1 MPVRRGHVAPKTT
14 LIETIIRKF
23 DTHNRSFLVA
33 NAQPESCHI
42 IFCSD
47 GFCKMTGFTR
57 AEVMQRS
64 ACTDFLQGQMTS
76 VGVMDSIREALRKG
90 EEKHFEIL
98 YYRKDGTKFLC
109 SEVIAP
115 IRSEVDDISLFIIN
129 FEDLSNP
136 SNPEPIEQV
145 KLSKFDKARASFR
158 QSFRIGHI
166 ALRDRGLR
174 LAGYLTPPSDATQ
187 DEDEIIAPKHP
198 MESSSNK
205 NTVLKVE
212 ANIWAPMSTP
222 ALTRTKEL
230 DCLPHDIDTL
240 SGPGEIVI
248 TAPDSTQNN
257 TRVESKEHS
266 ARDVKPEFV
275 QTKSLDFEAQLKHV
289 ESAKLIRCYE
299 NTHSQTSRGFVEKR
313 AHTVDDFMR
322 GPVNHNARLYFPYVS
337 SESDLQRYK
346 AVPVKQ
352 AATTAQDART
362 SSSLSNVPSDSLKA
376 KDNGSGKYFQGT
388 RQTINMGEKV
398 AQEARCCRPEKD
410 NLNLRAKGGRLR
422 HRALHASVCR
432 KAPLSNKCTIN
443 YVRNAMSET
452 SLRANSCVE
461 LSEIRKLDSLLRQCE
476 TLSYDDLS
484 SGSNGERELEDYMEQ
499 RKHARRR
506 RNSSGNCIFTP
517 PINKST
523 LSMLSSLNLLNGARK
538 IMGAMNRQGQGGMKT
553 GTANDHPDDCWLL
566 SQKSFTTKSCS
577 NLPKGLCFPVPTTG
591 GTGSLCKPLQPQQQ
605 QQVDNLYS
613 LSETIL
619 SNIRKATQAVHVK
632 PSNRENCR
640 CYSGNPTNQHHHP
653 NPPNTLPLP
662 SSDPAGASE
671 ETCGDNVKPVY
682 RKNQCLAPDEDNRIV
697 NIIETPNIVPISMK
711 SLNSILSDRLC
722 YTTKAQKSFDNK
734 SDKSLLSQANSVKSR
749 SKFSP
754 LSRKVSHKTNSFDTE
769 PAAEGVKESLLGHKF
784 EKILPEPVETAQ
796 EKWSSVRLSSDSKK
810 NQIKIE
816 NHISTHSNLNLNGL
830 SGEKA
835 NLGKEVLSL
844 GADVLPEYKLQ
855 SPRVHKW
862 TILHYSPFKAVWDWI
877 ILLLVMYTA
886 IFTPYVAAFLLS
898 EPDYNQ
904 RKNRKYADDPIVIID
919 LIVDVTFVVDILIN
933 FRTTFVNGQDEVV
946 SHPGR
951 IAVHYLSGWFLID
964 LVAAIPFDLLL
975 VGSDTDELGLDKD
988 ETTTLIGLLKT
999 ARLLRLVRVARKI
1012 DRYSEYGAA
1021 VLVLLMA
1028 TFALIAHWLACIWYA
1043 IGNAERPLLKAKIGW
1058 LDALAQDTQEYY
1070 FPNNTGGG
1078 PSVKSRYVTALY
1090 FTFTSLTSVGFGNV
1104 APNTDAEKI
1113 FTICVMLVGSLM
1125 YASIFGNVS
1134 AIIQRLY
1141 SGTARYHTQM
1151 LRVREFIRF
1160 HQIPNPLRQRLEEYF
1175 QHAWTYTNGI
1185 DMNSVLKGFPECLQA
1200 DICLHL
1206 NRNLLNNCS
1215 AFEAASP
1222 GCLRALSLKFKTTHA
1237 PPGDILVHKGDV
1249 LTYLYFIARGS
1260 IEILKDDVV
1269 MAILGKDDI
1278 FGENPCIHSTLGKS
1292 NSNVKALTYC
1302 DLHKIHRDD
1311 LLDVLDLFPEFYD
1324 SFVNSLEITYNM
1336 RDEEQ
1341 AGVEL
1346 RHRYMRTGSQDRDSE
1361 TRSYVR
1367 KLNTVHH
1374 RPSGNKCDMPNDR
1387 SSIGQLSTNFDDDR
1401 KFSLSGIINQLKRSI
1416 PDLRSHKH
1424 QPLTNQCAS
1433 PNESPKSTHKQTIP
1447 HHQESIM
1454 ATSAALGRAPDT
1466 ITLSAI
1472 SNRACSC
1479 GAKPDMPPVLRADCS
1494 PKSSPE
1500 DDIFHH
1506 TAPNSSNVGK
1516 ANDSKHNL
1524 GIMVHQLSELTDRI
1538 GSLESSLKHD
1548 IRTILEILHQQQ
1560 QLQMQIQ
1567 QQQHTY
1573 AQQHQQMHQMHTGKT
1588 AMSSYQPSESDFSF
1602 DMCGGAPM
1610 DPRDVKQPQP
1620 PSAQHRIHVARSVSQ
1635 PECSD
1640 DRSLFKCSKF
1650 SSFNH
1655 PMDDMPEGQNWN
1667 IFAPIAKLESLDEI
1681 DQETKAST
1689 SRDKM
1694 Q

>member
-76 VGVMDSIREALRKG
+76 VGVMDSIKEALRKG

-187 DEDEIIAPKHP
+187 DEDEIIAPKHHI
-198 MESSSNK
+198 ESSPANK

-248 TAPDSTQNN
+248 TAPDITQT
-257 TRVESKEHS
+257 TRDESKEQS
-266 ARDVKPEFV
+266 TKDMKPEFV

-299 NTHSQTSRGFVEKR
+299 NTHFQTSRGFVEKR

-346 AVPVKQ
+346 TVPVKQ
-352 AATTAQDART
+352 AAAAQDART

-398 AQEARCCRPEKD
+398 AQ
-410 NLNLRAKGGRLR
+410 
-422 HRALHASVCR
+422 
-432 KAPLSNKCTIN
+432 
-443 YVRNAMSET
+443 
-452 SLRANSCVE
+452 
-461 LSEIRKLDSLLRQCE
+461 
-476 TLSYDDLS
+476 
-484 SGSNGERELEDYMEQ
+484 
-499 RKHARRR
+499 
-506 RNSSGNCIFTP
+506 
-517 PINKST
+517 
-523 LSMLSSLNLLNGARK
+523 
-538 IMGAMNRQGQGGMKT
+538 
-553 GTANDHPDDCWLL
+553 
-566 SQKSFTTKSCS
+566 
-577 NLPKGLCFPVPTTG
+577 
-591 GTGSLCKPLQPQQQ
+591 
-605 QQVDNLYS
+605 
-613 LSETIL
+613 
-619 SNIRKATQAVHVK
+619 
-632 PSNRENCR
+632 
-640 CYSGNPTNQHHHP
+640 
-653 NPPNTLPLP
+653 
-662 SSDPAGASE
+662 
-671 ETCGDNVKPVY
+671 
-682 RKNQCLAPDEDNRIV
+682 
-697 NIIETPNIVPISMK
+697 
-711 SLNSILSDRLC
+711 
-722 YTTKAQKSFDNK
+722 
-734 SDKSLLSQANSVKSR
+734 
-749 SKFSP
+749 
-754 LSRKVSHKTNSFDTE
+754 
-769 PAAEGVKESLLGHKF
+769 
-784 EKILPEPVETAQ
+784 
-796 EKWSSVRLSSDSKK
+796 
-810 NQIKIE
+810 
-816 NHISTHSNLNLNGL
+816 
-830 SGEKA
+830 
-835 NLGKEVLSL
+835 VLSL

-1346 RHRYMRTGSQDRDSE
+1346 RHRYMRTGSQDRESE

-1374 RPSGNKCDMPNDR
+1374 RPPGNKCDMPNDR
-1387 SSIGQLSTNFDDDR
+1387 SSIGQMSTNYDDDR

-1416 PDLRSHKH
+1416 PDLNSYKH
-1424 QPLTNQCAS
+1424 QPLTNKCAS

-1447 HHQESIM
+1447 HHHEHQSSAIV
-1454 ATSAALGRAPDT
+1454 ASSAALGRVPDT
-1466 ITLSAI
+1466 VTLSAV
-1472 SNRACSC
+1472 SHRACTC
-1479 GAKPDMPPVLRADCS
+1479 GSKTDVPVGPMRVSDCS
-1494 PKSSPE
+1494 PKSSPDE
-1500 DDIFHH
+1500 EIFHH
-1506 TAPNSSNVGK
+1506 TAPNSSNM
-1516 ANDSKHNL
+1516 SKPDESKQNL
-1524 GIMVHQLSELTDRI
+1524 ETMAHQLSELTNRI
-1538 GSLESSLKHD
+1538 GVLESSLKHD

-1560 QLQMQIQ
+1560 QMQMQIQ
-1567 QQQHTY
+1567 QQQHSF
-1573 AQQHQQMHQMHTGKT
+1573 AQQQQQMHQMHIGKT

-1602 DMCGGAPM
+1602 DMCGPPM
-1610 DPRDVKQPQP
+1610 DCREVKHQQP
-1620 PSAQHRIHVARSVSQ
+1620 PSSQHRIHVARSVSQ
-1635 PECSD
+1635 PECTD

-1655 PMDDMPEGQNWN
+1655 PMDDTPEGQNWN

-1681 DQETKAST
+1681 DQETKPS
-1689 SRDKM
+1689 SSHDKM

>member
-64 ACTDFLQGQMTS
+64 ACTEFLQGQMTS
-76 VGVMDSIREALRKG
+76 QAVVQSIKEALRKG

-98 YYRKDGTKFLC
+98 YYRKNGIKFLC

-136 SNPEPIEQV
+136 TTPELLEPV
-145 KLSKFDKARASFR
+145 KLSKFDRARASFR

-187 DEDEIIAPKHP
+187 EE
-198 MESSSNK
+198 EEVGNNK
-205 NTVLKVE
+205 SAIERGFCSDRVSQTTVLKVE
-212 ANIWAPMSTP
+212 TNIWTPMSTP

-230 DCLPHDIDTL
+230 DAMQPDIDTL

-248 TAPDSTQNN
+248 TSPMTVKPEVTPSELPASIT
-257 TRVESKEHS
+257 
-266 ARDVKPEFV
+266 DVKPEFQ
-275 QTKSLDFEAQLKHV
+275 QTKSLDFDMQSKHSEHTKLFQSY
-289 ESAKLIRCYE
+289 ESTHAKNCGGLI
-299 NTHSQTSRGFVEKR
+299 EKR
-313 AHTVDDFMR
+313 AHTIDDFMR
-322 GPVNHNARLYFPYVS
+322 GPKSHHVRQYFPYVS

-346 AVPVKQ
+346 AVPLKQ
-352 AATTAQDART
+352 NSTREPRT
-362 SSSLSNVPSDSLKA
+362 SSSLSNVPSDSTKT
-376 KDNGSGKYFQGT
+376 KDNGSAKYFQGT

-398 AQEARCCRPEKD
+398 AQ
-410 NLNLRAKGGRLR
+410 
-422 HRALHASVCR
+422 
-432 KAPLSNKCTIN
+432 
-443 YVRNAMSET
+443 
-452 SLRANSCVE
+452 
-461 LSEIRKLDSLLRQCE
+461 
-476 TLSYDDLS
+476 
-484 SGSNGERELEDYMEQ
+484 
-499 RKHARRR
+499 
-506 RNSSGNCIFTP
+506 
-517 PINKST
+517 
-523 LSMLSSLNLLNGARK
+523 
-538 IMGAMNRQGQGGMKT
+538 
-553 GTANDHPDDCWLL
+553 
-566 SQKSFTTKSCS
+566 
-577 NLPKGLCFPVPTTG
+577 
-591 GTGSLCKPLQPQQQ
+591 
-605 QQVDNLYS
+605 
-613 LSETIL
+613 
-619 SNIRKATQAVHVK
+619 
-632 PSNRENCR
+632 
-640 CYSGNPTNQHHHP
+640 
-653 NPPNTLPLP
+653 
-662 SSDPAGASE
+662 
-671 ETCGDNVKPVY
+671 
-682 RKNQCLAPDEDNRIV
+682 
-697 NIIETPNIVPISMK
+697 
-711 SLNSILSDRLC
+711 
-722 YTTKAQKSFDNK
+722 
-734 SDKSLLSQANSVKSR
+734 
-749 SKFSP
+749 
-754 LSRKVSHKTNSFDTE
+754 
-769 PAAEGVKESLLGHKF
+769 
-784 EKILPEPVETAQ
+784 
-796 EKWSSVRLSSDSKK
+796 
-810 NQIKIE
+810 
-816 NHISTHSNLNLNGL
+816 
-830 SGEKA
+830 
-835 NLGKEVLSL
+835 VLSL

-877 ILLLVMYTA
+877 ILILVMYTA
-886 IFTPYVAAFLLS
+886 IFTPYVAAFLLN
-898 EPDYNQ
+898 EPDFNQ

-919 LIVDVTFVVDILIN
+919 LIVDVTFVIDILIN

-1043 IGNAERPLLKAKIGW
+1043 IGNAERPAMKNKIGW
-1058 LDALAQDTQEYY
+1058 LDALAEATQEYY
-1070 FPNNTGGG
+1070 YANNTGGG
-1078 PSVKSRYVTALY
+1078 PSIKSRYVTALY

-1237 PPGDILVHKGDV
+1237 PPGDTLVHKGDV

-1278 FGENPCIHSTLGKS
+1278 FGENPCTHATLGKS

-1341 AGVEL
+1341 AGIEL
-1346 RHRYMRTGSQDRDSE
+1346 RHRHMRIGSQDRDSDS
-1361 TRSYVR
+1361 RSYVR
-1367 KLNTVHH
+1367 RISTVHH
-1374 RPSGNKCDMPNDR
+1374 QRQSQTKCDIPNDR
-1387 SSIGQLSTNFDDDR
+1387 SSGQLSTNFDDDR
-1401 KFSLSGIINQLKRSI
+1401 KFSISGMMSHIKRSI
-1416 PDLRSHKH
+1416 PDLRSNKH
-1424 QPLTNQCAS
+1424 QPLTSTCAS
-1433 PNESPKSTHKQTIP
+1433 PNESPKSSHKHSP
-1447 HHQESIM
+1447 PSDHLSPKG
-1454 ATSAALGRAPDT
+1454 ALDT
-1466 ITLSAI
+1466 VTLSAI
-1472 SNRACSC
+1472 SNRACMCSS
-1479 GAKPDMPPVLRADCS
+1479 KEPPVGRPDTLCTTCTVDLNIKYSQEKDPYHPPSGGSYQHQRLVGDPLRHQD
-1494 PKSSPE
+1494 
-1500 DDIFHH
+1500 
-1506 TAPNSSNVGK
+1506 NVGSVT
-1516 ANDSKHNL
+1516 N
-1524 GIMVHQLSELTDRI
+1524 QLSDLTIRLDNLE
-1538 GSLESSLKHD
+1538 GSLKKD
-1548 IRTILEILHQQQ
+1548 IRTILDILHQQQ
-1560 QLQMQIQ
+1560 QMQFQFHQQQLQNQ
-1567 QQQHTY
+1567 QQQL
-1573 AQQHQQMHQMHTGKT
+1573 QQSGKT
-1588 AMSSYQPSESDFSF
+1588 GMSSYQPSESDFSF
-1602 DMCGGAPM
+1602 DMCVGVGVSGTG
-1610 DPRDVKQPQP
+1610 DPVGSMAKHQQ
-1620 PSAQHRIHVARSVSQ
+1620 AQQRTNVQRSVSQ
-1635 PECSD
+1635 PECANEK
-1640 DRSLFKCSKF
+1640 SLFKCSKF
-1650 SSFNH
+1650 SSFNQ
-1655 PMDDMPEGQNWN
+1655 PMDDAPEGHNWN

-1681 DQETKAST
+1681 DQADSKHSLTQEKP
-1689 SRDKM
+1689 

>member
-1 MPVRRGHVAPKTT
+1 
-14 LIETIIRKF
+14 
-23 DTHNRSFLVA
+23 
-33 NAQPESCHI
+33 
-42 IFCSD
+42 
-47 GFCKMTGFTR
+47 
-57 AEVMQRS
+57 
-64 ACTDFLQGQMTS
+64 
-76 VGVMDSIREALRKG
+76 
-90 EEKHFEIL
+90 
-98 YYRKDGTKFLC
+98 
-109 SEVIAP
+109 
-115 IRSEVDDISLFIIN
+115 
-129 FEDLSNP
+129 
-136 SNPEPIEQV
+136 
-145 KLSKFDKARASFR
+145 
-158 QSFRIGHI
+158 
-166 ALRDRGLR
+166 
-174 LAGYLTPPSDATQ
+174 
-187 DEDEIIAPKHP
+187 
-198 MESSSNK
+198 
-205 NTVLKVE
+205 
-212 ANIWAPMSTP
+212 
-222 ALTRTKEL
+222 
-230 DCLPHDIDTL
+230 
-240 SGPGEIVI
+240 
-248 TAPDSTQNN
+248 
-257 TRVESKEHS
+257 
-266 ARDVKPEFV
+266 
-275 QTKSLDFEAQLKHV
+275 
-289 ESAKLIRCYE
+289 
-299 NTHSQTSRGFVEKR
+299 
-313 AHTVDDFMR
+313 
-322 GPVNHNARLYFPYVS
+322 
-337 SESDLQRYK
+337 
-346 AVPVKQ
+346 
-352 AATTAQDART
+352 
-362 SSSLSNVPSDSLKA
+362 
-376 KDNGSGKYFQGT
+376 
-388 RQTINMGEKV
+388 
-398 AQEARCCRPEKD
+398 
-410 NLNLRAKGGRLR
+410 
-422 HRALHASVCR
+422 
-432 KAPLSNKCTIN
+432 
-443 YVRNAMSET
+443 MSEA
-452 SLRANSCVE
+452 SLRANSCIE

-484 SGSNGERELEDYMEQ
+484 SGSNGERELDDYMEQ
-499 RKHARRR
+499 KPRVRHR
-506 RNSSGNCIFTP
+506 RNSSGTCIFTP
-517 PINKST
+517 PLAATTKST
-523 LSMLSSLNLLNGARK
+523 MSLLSNLQLLSSARK
-538 IMGAMNRQGQGGMKT
+538 LLGAVHGGHGRKPSSIDP
-553 GTANDHPDDCWLL
+553 ADPYHPEQYWLL
-566 SQKSFTTKSCS
+566 SQKSLVTTKSCS
-577 NLPKGLCFPVPTTG
+577 NLPKGLCFMQHQPEERQPE
-591 GTGSLCKPLQPQQQ
+591 QPQDHDHHQALSRLHNM
-605 QQVDNLYS
+605 DNLYS
-613 LSETIL
+613 QSEGIL
-619 SNIRKATQAVHVK
+619 THRNPASLRATGRPEPMDNGDVTGRQQFPVPPAK
-632 PSNRENCR
+632 PRTVGSKN
-640 CYSGNPTNQHHHP
+640 
-653 NPPNTLPLP
+653 LPLIIP
-662 SSDPAGASE
+662 SFEEFHNNPRLRGQVHRQQSGIELPDSE
-671 ETCGDNVKPVY
+671 MMM
-682 RKNQCLAPDEDNRIV
+682 DNRMV
-697 NIIETPNIVPISMK
+697 NIIETPSIVPISMK
-711 SLNSILSDRLC
+711 SLNSALSERLSSGGNRGGGGAAGGGGGGGAG
-722 YTTKAQKSFDNK
+722 TGHPRSLDNK
-734 SDKSLLSQANSVKSR
+734 SDNKSLLSQANSVKSR
-749 SKFSP
+749 STKFSP
-754 LSRKVSHKTNSFDTE
+754 LSRKVSHKTNTSFDTE
-769 PAAEGVKESLLGHKF
+769 PATEGVKESLLGHKF
-784 EKILPEPVETAQ
+784 EKILPEPVET
-796 EKWSSVRLSSDSKK
+796 
-810 NQIKIE
+810 
-816 NHISTHSNLNLNGL
+816 
-830 SGEKA
+830 
-835 NLGKEVLSL
+835 VLSL

-1346 RHRYMRTGSQDRDSE
+1346 RHRYMRTGSQDRESD

-1367 KLNTVHH
+1367 KLNTLHH
-1374 RPSGNKCDMPNDR
+1374 RPPSNKCDMPNDR
-1387 SSIGQLSTNFDDDR
+1387 SSIGQMSANYDDDR
-1401 KFSLSGIINQLKRSI
+1401 KFSLS
-1416 PDLRSHKH
+1416 
-1424 QPLTNQCAS
+1424 AS

-1447 HHQESIM
+1447 RQHSQEHP
-1454 ATSAALGRAPDT
+1454 LGGFGRAADT
-1466 ITLSAI
+1466 VTLSAV
-1472 SNRACSC
+1472 SQRACTC
-1479 GAKPDMPPVLRADCS
+1479 GSKSEGSALPGMMRTSDS
-1494 PKSSPE
+1494 TTKSSPD

-1506 TAPNSSNVGK
+1506 TAPNSTATGK
-1516 ANDSKHNL
+1516 AAGDASRHNI
-1524 GIMVHQLSELTDRI
+1524 GQLTNKLTELTGRVE
-1538 GSLESSLKHD
+1538 SLEVSLRND
-1548 IRTILEILHQQQ
+1548 MRTILDILHQQQ
-1560 QLQMQIQ
+1560 QQHHQHQQ
-1567 QQQHTY
+1567 QQQHPQPHLQQHHQPTHY
-1573 AQQHQQMHQMHTGKT
+1573 ALQHQQMQQGHHGKMT
-1588 AMSSYQPSESDFSF
+1588 LPSYQPSESEFSF
-1602 DMCGGAPM
+1602 DMCTPI
-1610 DPRDVKQPQP
+1610 DPREVQQQQQQQHHQQLQQHTYHAP
-1620 PSAQHRIHVARSVSQ
+1620 PSSSQHHRMHVHRSVSQ
-1635 PECSD
+1635 PECTD

-1650 SSFNH
+1650 SSFNQ
-1655 PMDDMPEGQNWN
+1655 PMDDTPESQNWN

-1681 DQETKAST
+1681 DQETKPSASH
-1689 SRDKM
+1689 DKH

>member
-64 ACTDFLQGQMTS
+64 ACTEFLQGQMTS
-76 VGVMDSIREALRKG
+76 QAVVQSIKEALRKG
-90 EEKHFEIL
+90 EEQHFEIL
-98 YYRKDGTKFLC
+98 YYRKNGTKFLC

-129 FEDLSNP
+129 FEDLTNP
-136 SNPEPIEQV
+136 TSPEPLEP
-145 KLSKFDKARASFR
+145 KSHHRSFLSVDRARASFR

-187 DEDEIIAPKHP
+187 EEEEIGI
-198 MESSSNK
+198 NK
-205 NTVLKVE
+205 SAIERYNFMGFCSDRVSQTTVLKVE
-212 ANIWAPMSTP
+212 TNIWAPMSTP

-230 DCLPHDIDTL
+230 EALQADGDTL

-248 TAPDSTQNN
+248 TTPEVAKAEVIPIELPTPIVDS
-257 TRVESKEHS
+257 
-266 ARDVKPEFV
+266 KPEFQ
-275 QTKSLDFEAQLKHV
+275 QTKSLDFEIQSKQFGAPAVCACVKARFAARRAFCLATTTTTYLHTSFV
-289 ESAKLIRCYE
+289 
-299 NTHSQTSRGFVEKR
+299 QTSLYDCLRTVENVQTPVSDR
-313 AHTVDDFMR
+313 D
-322 GPVNHNARLYFPYVS
+322 GPAQGPTGYHARQYFPYVS

-346 AVPVKQ
+346 AVPLKQ
-352 AATTAQDART
+352 NSSHEPRT
-362 SSSLSNVPSDSLKA
+362 SSSLSNVPSDSTKT
-376 KDNGSGKYFQGT
+376 KDNGSAKYFQGT

-398 AQEARCCRPEKD
+398 AQ
-410 NLNLRAKGGRLR
+410 
-422 HRALHASVCR
+422 
-432 KAPLSNKCTIN
+432 
-443 YVRNAMSET
+443 
-452 SLRANSCVE
+452 
-461 LSEIRKLDSLLRQCE
+461 
-476 TLSYDDLS
+476 
-484 SGSNGERELEDYMEQ
+484 
-499 RKHARRR
+499 
-506 RNSSGNCIFTP
+506 
-517 PINKST
+517 
-523 LSMLSSLNLLNGARK
+523 
-538 IMGAMNRQGQGGMKT
+538 
-553 GTANDHPDDCWLL
+553 
-566 SQKSFTTKSCS
+566 
-577 NLPKGLCFPVPTTG
+577 
-591 GTGSLCKPLQPQQQ
+591 
-605 QQVDNLYS
+605 
-613 LSETIL
+613 
-619 SNIRKATQAVHVK
+619 
-632 PSNRENCR
+632 
-640 CYSGNPTNQHHHP
+640 
-653 NPPNTLPLP
+653 
-662 SSDPAGASE
+662 
-671 ETCGDNVKPVY
+671 
-682 RKNQCLAPDEDNRIV
+682 
-697 NIIETPNIVPISMK
+697 
-711 SLNSILSDRLC
+711 
-722 YTTKAQKSFDNK
+722 
-734 SDKSLLSQANSVKSR
+734 
-749 SKFSP
+749 
-754 LSRKVSHKTNSFDTE
+754 
-769 PAAEGVKESLLGHKF
+769 
-784 EKILPEPVETAQ
+784 
-796 EKWSSVRLSSDSKK
+796 
-810 NQIKIE
+810 
-816 NHISTHSNLNLNGL
+816 
-830 SGEKA
+830 
-835 NLGKEVLSL
+835 VLSL

-877 ILLLVMYTA
+877 ILILVMYTA
-886 IFTPYVAAFLLS
+886 IFTPYVAAFLLN
-898 EPDYNQ
+898 EPDFNQ

-919 LIVDVTFVVDILIN
+919 LIVDVTFVIDILIN

-1043 IGNAERPLLKAKIGW
+1043 IGNAERPFMKNKVGW
-1058 LDALAQDTQEYY
+1058 LDALAEATQEYY
-1070 FPNNTGGG
+1070 YANNTGGG
-1078 PSVKSRYVTALY
+1078 PSIKSRYVTALY

-1237 PPGDILVHKGDV
+1237 PPGDTLVHKGDV

-1278 FGENPCIHSTLGKS
+1278 FGENPCTHTTLGKS

-1341 AGVEL
+1341 AGIEL
-1346 RHRYMRTGSQDRDSE
+1346 RHRHMRLGSQDRDSD

-1367 KLNTVHH
+1367 RINTVHH
-1374 RPSGNKCDMPNDR
+1374 HRPSQTKCDIPNDR
-1387 SSIGQLSTNFDDDR
+1387 SSGQISTNFDDDR
-1401 KFSLSGIINQLKRSI
+1401 KFSIS
-1416 PDLRSHKH
+1416 
-1424 QPLTNQCAS
+1424 AS
-1433 PNESPKSTHKQTIP
+1433 PNESPKSSHKHSPPSDIQSPKGI
-1447 HHQESIM
+1447 
-1454 ATSAALGRAPDT
+1454 APDT
-1466 ITLSAI
+1466 VTLSAI
-1472 SNRACSC
+1472 SNRGCICVGS
-1479 GAKPDMPPVLRADCS
+1479 GKDGPLVGRLSGPVDLKCS
-1494 PKSSPE
+1494 PDVE
-1500 DDIFHH
+1500 DVFHH
-1506 TAPNSSNVGK
+1506 TAPISSTGGRDVS
-1516 ANDSKHNL
+1516 DHHLHHHHQSSQPQQQQPPHDNL
-1524 GIMVHQLSELTDRI
+1524 GLLTNQLSDLTIRLDSLE
-1538 GSLESSLKHD
+1538 GSLRKD
-1548 IRTILEILHQQQ
+1548 IRTVLEILHQQQ
-1560 QLQMQIQ
+1560 QMQLQFHHQQLQHQ
-1567 QQQHTY
+1567 QQQM
-1573 AQQHQQMHQMHTGKT
+1573 QQSGKT
-1588 AMSSYQPSESDFSF
+1588 ALSSYQPSESDFSF
-1602 DMCGGAPM
+1602 DMCAGTGDAASGSVAKHGGPT
-1610 DPRDVKQPQP
+1610 
-1620 PSAQHRIHVARSVSQ
+1620 AQQRTNVQRSVSQ
-1635 PECSD
+1635 PECANEK
-1640 DRSLFKCSKF
+1640 SLFKCSKF
-1650 SSFNH
+1650 SSFNQ
-1655 PMDDMPEGQNWN
+1655 PMDDTPEGHNWN

-1681 DQETKAST
+1681 DQDSKHSV
-1689 SRDKM
+1689 SQDKP

>member
-76 VGVMDSIREALRKG
+76 VGVMDSIKEALRKG

-187 DEDEIIAPKHP
+187 DEDEIIAPKHHI
-198 MESSSNK
+198 ESNPANK

-248 TAPDSTQNN
+248 TAPDITQT
-257 TRVESKEHS
+257 TRDESKEQS
-266 ARDVKPEFV
+266 TKDMKPEFV
-275 QTKSLDFEAQLKHV
+275 QTKSLDFEAQLK
-289 ESAKLIRCYE
+289 R
-299 NTHSQTSRGFVEKR
+299 
-313 AHTVDDFMR
+313 
-322 GPVNHNARLYFPYVS
+322 PVNHNARLYFPYVS

-346 AVPVKQ
+346 TVPVKQ
-352 AATTAQDART
+352 ATAAQDART

-398 AQEARCCRPEKD
+398 AQ
-410 NLNLRAKGGRLR
+410 
-422 HRALHASVCR
+422 
-432 KAPLSNKCTIN
+432 
-443 YVRNAMSET
+443 
-452 SLRANSCVE
+452 
-461 LSEIRKLDSLLRQCE
+461 
-476 TLSYDDLS
+476 
-484 SGSNGERELEDYMEQ
+484 
-499 RKHARRR
+499 
-506 RNSSGNCIFTP
+506 
-517 PINKST
+517 
-523 LSMLSSLNLLNGARK
+523 
-538 IMGAMNRQGQGGMKT
+538 
-553 GTANDHPDDCWLL
+553 
-566 SQKSFTTKSCS
+566 
-577 NLPKGLCFPVPTTG
+577 
-591 GTGSLCKPLQPQQQ
+591 
-605 QQVDNLYS
+605 
-613 LSETIL
+613 
-619 SNIRKATQAVHVK
+619 
-632 PSNRENCR
+632 
-640 CYSGNPTNQHHHP
+640 
-653 NPPNTLPLP
+653 
-662 SSDPAGASE
+662 
-671 ETCGDNVKPVY
+671 
-682 RKNQCLAPDEDNRIV
+682 
-697 NIIETPNIVPISMK
+697 
-711 SLNSILSDRLC
+711 
-722 YTTKAQKSFDNK
+722 
-734 SDKSLLSQANSVKSR
+734 
-749 SKFSP
+749 
-754 LSRKVSHKTNSFDTE
+754 
-769 PAAEGVKESLLGHKF
+769 
-784 EKILPEPVETAQ
+784 
-796 EKWSSVRLSSDSKK
+796 
-810 NQIKIE
+810 
-816 NHISTHSNLNLNGL
+816 
-830 SGEKA
+830 
-835 NLGKEVLSL
+835 VLSL

-1070 FPNNTGGG
+1070 FPNNIGGG

-1346 RHRYMRTGSQDRDSE
+1346 RHRYMRTGSQDRESE

-1367 KLNTVHH
+1367 KL
-1374 RPSGNKCDMPNDR
+1374 RPPGNKCDMPNDR
-1387 SSIGQLSTNFDDDR
+1387 SSIGQMSTNYDDDR
-1401 KFSLSGIINQLKRSI
+1401 KFSLS
-1416 PDLRSHKH
+1416 
-1424 QPLTNQCAS
+1424 AS

-1447 HHQESIM
+1447 HHHEHQSSAIV
-1454 ATSAALGRAPDT
+1454 ASSAALGRAPDT
-1466 ITLSAI
+1466 VTLSAV
-1472 SNRACSC
+1472 SHRACTC
-1479 GAKPDMPPVLRADCS
+1479 GSKADVPVGPMRVSDCS
-1494 PKSSPE
+1494 PKSSPDE
-1500 DDIFHH
+1500 EIFHH
-1506 TAPNSSNVGK
+1506 TAPNSSNM
-1516 ANDSKHNL
+1516 SKPDESKQNL
-1524 GIMVHQLSELTDRI
+1524 E
-1538 GSLESSLKHD
+1538 
-1548 IRTILEILHQQQ
+1548 
-1560 QLQMQIQ
+1560 
-1567 QQQHTY
+1567 
-1573 AQQHQQMHQMHTGKT
+1573 
-1588 AMSSYQPSESDFSF
+1588 
-1602 DMCGGAPM
+1602 
-1610 DPRDVKQPQP
+1610 
-1620 PSAQHRIHVARSVSQ
+1620 
-1635 PECSD
+1635 
-1640 DRSLFKCSKF
+1640 
-1650 SSFNH
+1650 
-1655 PMDDMPEGQNWN
+1655 
-1667 IFAPIAKLESLDEI
+1667 
-1681 DQETKAST
+1681 
-1689 SRDKM
+1689 
-1694 Q
+1694 

>member
-76 VGVMDSIREALRKG
+76 TGVMESIKEALRKG

-187 DEDEIIAPKHP
+187 EEDEIIAPKHIID
-198 MESSSNK
+198 SDHAHK
-205 NTVLKVE
+205 KTVLKVE
-212 ANIWAPMSTP
+212 TNIWAPMSTP

-230 DCLPHDIDTL
+230 EGLPRDVDTL

-248 TAPDSTQNN
+248 TAPETVQHVQST
-257 TRVESKEHS
+257 ESQKKDPNS
-266 ARDVKPEFV
+266 AKDAKPEFV
-275 QTKSLDFEAQLKHV
+275 QTKSLDFETQFKHV

-322 GPVNHNARLYFPYVS
+322 GPVIHNARLYFPYVS
-337 SESDLQRYK
+337 SESDLQRYR
-346 AVPVKQ
+346 ALPLKQ
-352 AATTAQDART
+352 QQPTAQADATRT
-362 SSSLSNVPSDSLKA
+362 SSSLSNVPSDSLKN
-376 KDNGSGKYFQGT
+376 KQDNGSGKYFQGT

-398 AQEARCCRPEKD
+398 AQ
-410 NLNLRAKGGRLR
+410 
-422 HRALHASVCR
+422 
-432 KAPLSNKCTIN
+432 
-443 YVRNAMSET
+443 
-452 SLRANSCVE
+452 
-461 LSEIRKLDSLLRQCE
+461 
-476 TLSYDDLS
+476 
-484 SGSNGERELEDYMEQ
+484 
-499 RKHARRR
+499 
-506 RNSSGNCIFTP
+506 
-517 PINKST
+517 
-523 LSMLSSLNLLNGARK
+523 
-538 IMGAMNRQGQGGMKT
+538 
-553 GTANDHPDDCWLL
+553 
-566 SQKSFTTKSCS
+566 
-577 NLPKGLCFPVPTTG
+577 
-591 GTGSLCKPLQPQQQ
+591 
-605 QQVDNLYS
+605 
-613 LSETIL
+613 
-619 SNIRKATQAVHVK
+619 
-632 PSNRENCR
+632 
-640 CYSGNPTNQHHHP
+640 
-653 NPPNTLPLP
+653 
-662 SSDPAGASE
+662 
-671 ETCGDNVKPVY
+671 
-682 RKNQCLAPDEDNRIV
+682 
-697 NIIETPNIVPISMK
+697 
-711 SLNSILSDRLC
+711 
-722 YTTKAQKSFDNK
+722 
-734 SDKSLLSQANSVKSR
+734 
-749 SKFSP
+749 
-754 LSRKVSHKTNSFDTE
+754 
-769 PAAEGVKESLLGHKF
+769 
-784 EKILPEPVETAQ
+784 
-796 EKWSSVRLSSDSKK
+796 
-810 NQIKIE
+810 
-816 NHISTHSNLNLNGL
+816 
-830 SGEKA
+830 
-835 NLGKEVLSL
+835 VLSL

-1346 RHRYMRTGSQDRDSE
+1346 RHRYMRTGSQDRESD

-1367 KLNTVHH
+1367 KLNTLHH
-1374 RPSGNKCDMPNDR
+1374 RPPSNKCDMPNDR
-1387 SSIGQLSTNFDDDR
+1387 SSIGQMSANYDDDR
-1401 KFSLSGIINQLKRSI
+1401 KFSLSGMLNQLKRSI
-1416 PDLRSHKH
+1416 PDLSSNKH
-1424 QPLTNQCAS
+1424 QPLTNKCAS

-1447 HHQESIM
+1447 RQHSQEHP
-1454 ATSAALGRAPDT
+1454 LGGFGRAADT
-1466 ITLSAI
+1466 VTLSAV
-1472 SNRACSC
+1472 SQRACTC
-1479 GAKPDMPPVLRADCS
+1479 GSKSEGSALPGMMRTSDS
-1494 PKSSPE
+1494 TTKSSPD

-1506 TAPNSSNVGK
+1506 TAPNSTATGK
-1516 ANDSKHNL
+1516 AAGDASRHNI
-1524 GIMVHQLSELTDRI
+1524 GQLTNKLTELTGRVE
-1538 GSLESSLKHD
+1538 SLEVSLRND
-1548 IRTILEILHQQQ
+1548 MRTILDILHQQQ
-1560 QLQMQIQ
+1560 QQHHQHQQ
-1567 QQQHTY
+1567 QQQHPQPHLQQHHQPTHY
-1573 AQQHQQMHQMHTGKT
+1573 ALQHQQMQQGHHGKMT
-1588 AMSSYQPSESDFSF
+1588 LPSYQPSESEFSF
-1602 DMCGGAPM
+1602 DMCTPI
-1610 DPRDVKQPQP
+1610 DPREVQQQQQQQHHQQLQQHTYHAP
-1620 PSAQHRIHVARSVSQ
+1620 PSSSQHHRMHVHRSVSQ
-1635 PECSD
+1635 PECTD

-1650 SSFNH
+1650 SSFNQ
-1655 PMDDMPEGQNWN
+1655 PMDDTPESQNWN

-1681 DQETKAST
+1681 DQETKPSASH
-1689 SRDKM
+1689 DKH

>member
-76 VGVMDSIREALRKG
+76 VGVMESIKEALRKG

-136 SNPEPIEQV
+136 SNPEPIEEV

-187 DEDEIIAPKHP
+187 EEDDIIAPKHLIDGDHTH
-198 MESSSNK
+198 K
-205 NTVLKVE
+205 KTVLKVE
-212 ANIWAPMSTP
+212 TNIWAPMSTP
-222 ALTRTKEL
+222 ALTRTREL
-230 DCLPHDIDTL
+230 ECLPHDVDTL

-248 TAPDSTQNN
+248 TAPETTQGLLQ
-257 TRVESKEHS
+257 TGVKEHS
-266 ARDVKPEFV
+266 SSKDMKPEFV
-275 QTKSLDFEAQLKHV
+275 QTKSLDFETQFKHG

-299 NTHSQTSRGFVEKR
+299 NIHSQTGRGGFVEKR

-322 GPVNHNARLYFPYVS
+322 GPVSHNARLYFPYVS
-337 SESDLQRYK
+337 SESDLQRYR
-346 AVPVKQ
+346 ALPLKQ
-352 AATTAQDART
+352 QTATAQDATQT
-362 SSSLSNVPSDSLKA
+362 SSSLSNVPSDSLKH

-398 AQEARCCRPEKD
+398 AQ
-410 NLNLRAKGGRLR
+410 
-422 HRALHASVCR
+422 
-432 KAPLSNKCTIN
+432 
-443 YVRNAMSET
+443 
-452 SLRANSCVE
+452 
-461 LSEIRKLDSLLRQCE
+461 
-476 TLSYDDLS
+476 
-484 SGSNGERELEDYMEQ
+484 
-499 RKHARRR
+499 
-506 RNSSGNCIFTP
+506 
-517 PINKST
+517 
-523 LSMLSSLNLLNGARK
+523 
-538 IMGAMNRQGQGGMKT
+538 
-553 GTANDHPDDCWLL
+553 
-566 SQKSFTTKSCS
+566 
-577 NLPKGLCFPVPTTG
+577 
-591 GTGSLCKPLQPQQQ
+591 
-605 QQVDNLYS
+605 
-613 LSETIL
+613 
-619 SNIRKATQAVHVK
+619 
-632 PSNRENCR
+632 
-640 CYSGNPTNQHHHP
+640 
-653 NPPNTLPLP
+653 
-662 SSDPAGASE
+662 
-671 ETCGDNVKPVY
+671 
-682 RKNQCLAPDEDNRIV
+682 
-697 NIIETPNIVPISMK
+697 
-711 SLNSILSDRLC
+711 
-722 YTTKAQKSFDNK
+722 
-734 SDKSLLSQANSVKSR
+734 
-749 SKFSP
+749 
-754 LSRKVSHKTNSFDTE
+754 
-769 PAAEGVKESLLGHKF
+769 
-784 EKILPEPVETAQ
+784 
-796 EKWSSVRLSSDSKK
+796 
-810 NQIKIE
+810 
-816 NHISTHSNLNLNGL
+816 
-830 SGEKA
+830 
-835 NLGKEVLSL
+835 VLSL

-1043 IGNAERPLLKAKIGW
+1043 IGNAERSQPKGKIGW
-1058 LDALAQDTQEYY
+1058 LEALATDTQEYY
-1070 FPNNTGGG
+1070 YPNNTGGG

-1367 KLNTVHH
+1367 KLNTVHN
-1374 RPSGNKCDMPNDR
+1374 RPPSNKCDMPHDR
-1387 SSIGQLSTNFDDDR
+1387 SSLGQLSTNFDDDR
-1401 KFSLSGIINQLKRSI
+1401 KFSLSGILNQLKRSI
-1416 PDLRSHKH
+1416 PDLSSHKH
-1424 QPLTNQCAS
+1424 QPLTNKCAS

-1447 HHQESIM
+1447 RQHSQPEHPPM
-1454 ATSAALGRAPDT
+1454 ASFGGRTAPDT
-1466 ITLSAI
+1466 VTLSAI
-1472 SNRACSC
+1472 SNRACTC
-1479 GAKPDMPPVLRADCS
+1479 GGPAKGDGGTSGGGVGGPGLMRTSDS
-1494 PKSSPE
+1494 TSKSSPDE
-1500 DDIFHH
+1500 DIFQH
-1506 TAPNSSNVGK
+1506 TAPNTTVRASDSRHSVG
-1516 ANDSKHNL
+1516 
-1524 GIMVHQLSELTDRI
+1524 QLSNKLAELTGRVE
-1538 GSLESSLKHD
+1538 SLETSLRHD
-1548 IRTILEILHQQQ
+1548 MRTILDILHQQQ
-1560 QLQMQIQ
+1560 AMQFQ
-1567 QQQHTY
+1567 
-1573 AQQHQQMHQMHTGKT
+1573 QQHQQQKHFVMQSQPMVQPTV
-1588 AMSSYQPSESDFSF
+1588 SSYQPSESDFSF
-1602 DMCGGAPM
+1602 DICGPIC
-1610 DPRDVKQPQP
+1610 DPRDVQQQQQQQSSQHQQQQQQQQHLP
-1620 PSAQHRIHVARSVSQ
+1620 PSSQHRSMHVHRSVSQ
-1635 PECSD
+1635 PECTD

-1655 PMDDMPEGQNWN
+1655 PIDDTPEGQNWN

-1681 DQETKAST
+1681 DQETKPS
-1689 SRDKM
+1689 SSQDKRQM
-1694 Q
+1694 N